1 MSFSL
6 IPSSTLALGI
16 SGILLVLVFLYRSLL
31 PKPLPGIPYNKNAAT
46 SLLGDIPAMSAS
58 IKENG
63 ELYSWMTSQCHSLNS
78 PIIQLFIKPLK
89 KPWVVVADA
98 RECQDVLGRR
108 GREFDR
114 AKLNWD
120 VVQPILGEHH
130 FPFPSGPKHK
140 AHRALLADL
149 MGVGFLHKVC
159 ALAWDDIGG
168 YGMLMNVNR
177 LRRHSCISLHWR

>member
-1 MSFSL
+1 MPL
-6 IPSSTLALGI
+6 PPIPSPTTILGLALT
-16 SGILLVLVFLYRSLL
+16 LLALLFLHRALL
-31 PKPLPGIPYNKNAAT
+31 PKPIPGIPYNKNAAT

-58 IKENG
+58 LKENG
-63 ELYSWMTSQCHSLNS
+63 ELYAWMTSQCHSLNS

-114 AKLNWD
+114 AKMNWD
-120 VVQPILGEHH
+120 VVQPILREHH
-130 FPFPSGPKHK
+130 FPFPSGPKQK

-149 MGVGFLHKVC
+149 MGVEFLHKVC
-159 ALAWDDIGG
+159 VCLG
-168 YGMLMNVNR
+168 V
-177 LRRHSCISLHWR
+177 